1 MTFYFSAVPL
11 WKEPPCADTVSAEE
25 VIVMATVQ
33 QPQVRT
39 DRGRSH
45 RQLTAATWGA
55 LFVWVGLAVLFNVG
69 WGYGS
74 LAFGLIILAGEV
86 LHSMIGSYRL
96 DWFATIVGLM
106 FAIGGIWALFNF
118 RLALVPVLCIAAGV
132 VLMISAL
139 TARPS
144 R

>member
-1 MTFYFSAVPL
+1 
-11 WKEPPCADTVSAEE
+11 
-25 VIVMATVQ
+25 MATVE
-33 QPQVRT
+33 QPQIGS

-55 LFVWVGLAVLFNVG
+55 LLVWVGVAVLFGVG

-96 DWFATIVGLM
+96 DWFATVVGVM
-106 FAIGGIWALFNF
+106 FTVGGIWTLFN
-118 RLALVPVLCIAAGV
+118 LQVALLPVLFIVAGV
-132 VLMISAL
+132 AL
-139 TARPS
+139 IASTLVARRS